1 MTEMTEVTEMGAA
14 AELVVRQARIVPLGG
29 PGLGPFASATAA
41 ARAEL
46 VDVRVSGGRV
56 VSVEPSVADPAGS
69 RVAPQSSALLTA
81 PVRMIDADGR
91 WLIPGLWDQHV
102 HFTQWAVTA
111 ARLDTSGTSC
121 AEDVLARVQRRLAAM
136 GPVGSGGAAGRGSGA
151 GAGAGIGAGSGRTA
165 YPVVQGFG
173 HRTATWPRQP
183 TVTELDAIS
192 GEYAVVLISGDAHH
206 GWLNTKAL
214 ALLGVPWRDTV
225 LAEDEWFAV
234 FERLAALPGASEAAE
249 IAVRQAVSAAHARGI
264 VGIGD
269 MEWDANEITW
279 PRRWESGLRSLRVRT
294 AVYSERLDAVV
305 AAGLRTGDRLV
316 PESDRLTMGPLKV
329 ITDGSLNTRTAW
341 CCEPYAD
348 ALGGERG
355 TPNIAGP
362 DLAELLGRA
371 TAAGLDVAVHAI
383 GDAAMGSALTAIE
396 RVGARGSIEHAQ
408 LVGAADPAR
417 MARLGIAASVQPA
430 HLWDD
435 RDVTMQ
441 CWPDRS
447 DRVYAF
453 RSFLDA
459 GVTLALGSDAP
470 VSPLDPWLA
479 IAAAV
484 HRTADARPAWH
495 PEQALSA
502 REALAASV
510 DGQGT
515 VRVGSRGDLVLVDAD
530 PLGGD
535 PEDVAGHTAYLRGM
549 PCALTIVGGEVVWS
563 DGVIA

>member
-1 MTEMTEVTEMGAA
+1 MTEVTEMGAT

-29 PGLGPFASATAA
+29 PGLGPFASPTAA

-46 VDVRVSGGRV
+46 VDVRVRGGRV
-56 VSVEPSVADPAGS
+56 VSVEPSTADPAGS
-69 RVAPQSSALLTA
+69 RMAPQSSGSLTA
-81 PVRMIDADGR
+81 PVRIIDAGGR
-91 WLIPGLWDQHV
+91 WLVPGLWDQHV
-102 HFTQWAVTA
+102 HFTQWSVTA

-121 AEDVLARVQRRLAAM
+121 AEDVLARVQGRLAAM
-136 GPVGSGGAAGRGSGA
+136 GPVGSGGAASSGGGAGAGAGRGSGA
-151 GAGAGIGAGSGRTA
+151 GSGGTA

-249 IAVRQAVSAAHARGI
+249 IAVRQAVMAAHARGI

-279 PRRWESGLRSLRVRT
+279 PRRWEAGLRSLRVRT
-294 AVYSERLDAVV
+294 AVYPERLDAVV
-305 AAGLRTGDRLV
+305 AAGVRTGDHLV
-316 PESDRLTMGPLKV
+316 AESDRLTMGPLKV

-383 GDAAMGSALTAIE
+383 GDAAMDSALTAIE

-408 LVGAADPAR
+408 LVSAADPAR

-453 RSFLDA
+453 RSVLDA
-459 GVTLALGSDAP
+459 GVMLALGSDAP

-484 HRTADARPAWH
+484 HRTADARPPWH

-515 VRVGSRGDLVLVDAD
+515 VRVGSRGDVVLVDAD

-535 PEDVAGHTAYLRGM
+535 PGDVAGHTAYLRGM

>member
-1 MTEMTEVTEMGAA
+1 MGAT

-29 PGLGPFASATAA
+29 PGLGPFASPTAA

-46 VDVRVSGGRV
+46 VDVRVRGGRV
-56 VSVEPSVADPAGS
+56 VSVEPSTADPAGS
-69 RVAPQSSALLTA
+69 RMAPQSSGSLTA
-81 PVRMIDADGR
+81 PVRIIDAGGR
-91 WLIPGLWDQHV
+91 WLVPGLWDQHV
-102 HFTQWAVTA
+102 HFTQWSVTA

-121 AEDVLARVQRRLAAM
+121 AEDVLARVQGRLAAM
-136 GPVGSGGAAGRGSGA
+136 GPVGSGGAASSGGGAGAGAGRGSGA
-151 GAGAGIGAGSGRTA
+151 GSGGTA

-249 IAVRQAVSAAHARGI
+249 IAVRQAVMAAHARGI

-279 PRRWESGLRSLRVRT
+279 PRRWEAGLRSLRVRT
-294 AVYSERLDAVV
+294 AVYPERLDAVV
-305 AAGLRTGDRLV
+305 AAGVRTGDHLV
-316 PESDRLTMGPLKV
+316 AESDRLTMGPLKV

-355 TPNIAGP
+355 TPNIAGA

-383 GDAAMGSALTAIE
+383 GDAAMDSALTAIE

-408 LVGAADPAR
+408 LVSAADPAR

-453 RSFLDA
+453 RSVLDA
-459 GVTLALGSDAP
+459 GVMLALGSDAP

-484 HRTADARPAWH
+484 HRTADARPPWH

-515 VRVGSRGDLVLVDAD
+515 VRVGSRGDVVLVDAD

-535 PEDVAGHTAYLRGM
+535 PGDVAGHTAYLRGM

>member
-1 MTEMTEVTEMGAA
+1 MGAT

-69 RVAPQSSALLTA
+69 RVAPQSSGLLTA

-111 ARLDTSGTSC
+111 ARLDTSGTSS
-121 AEDVLARVQRRLAAM
+121 AEDVLARVQGRLAAM
-136 GPVGSGGAAGRGSGA
+136 GRAGSGGAAGRGSGA
-151 GAGAGIGAGSGRTA
+151 GAGAGSGIGAGTGGTA

-234 FERLAALPGASEAAE
+234 FERLATLPGASEAAE
-249 IAVRQAVSAAHARGI
+249 IAVRQAVTAAHARGV

-294 AVYSERLDAVV
+294 AVYPERLDAAV
-305 AAGLRTGDRLV
+305 AAGLRTRDCLV
-316 PESDRLTMGPLKV
+316 PESDRLAMGPLKV

-383 GDAAMGSALTAIE
+383 GDAAMDSALTAIE

-408 LVGAADPAR
+408 LIGAADPVR

-447 DRVYAF
+447 NRVYAF
-453 RSFLDA
+453 RSLLDA

-484 HRTADARPAWH
+484 HRAADARPAWH